1 MRAVGQTALGNVTF
15 ADVLLWVAPATLNGY
30 TVRQFVETV
39 LLIPD
44 NELTFADLLAAFL
57 AESSLGW
64 ERLNL
69 GAANVNTIAAAAGT
83 AHYAVEVELTPD
95 TPAGLGATDSTVV
108 DRHAAGRVRLRPRLV
123 RARRSL
129 DAGARRA
136 PSADPTITGD
146 ELSWTLPLTVGPA
159 LPADVRR
166 PSTVDARAGAGD
178 RRGGSG
184 GRAARR
190 RVPRPPR

>member
-44 NELTFADLLAAFL
+44 NEMTFADLLAAFL

-69 GAANVNTIAAAAGT
+69 DAAKVNTIAAAAGT
-83 AHYAVEVELTPD
+83 ARYAVEVELTPD
-95 TPAGLGATDSTVV
+95 PPAGLGAHGLDRRRRSRCRTGFAYVPGSSALDDLSTP
-108 DRHAAGRVRLRPRLV
+108 APAGRRRRI
-123 RARRSL
+123 RRS
-129 DAGARRA
+129 RA
-136 PSADPTITGD
+136 TS
-146 ELSWTLPLTVGPA
+146 
-159 LPADVRR
+159 
-166 PSTVDARAGAGD
+166 
-178 RRGGSG
+178 
-184 GRAARR
+184 
-190 RVPRPPR
+190 